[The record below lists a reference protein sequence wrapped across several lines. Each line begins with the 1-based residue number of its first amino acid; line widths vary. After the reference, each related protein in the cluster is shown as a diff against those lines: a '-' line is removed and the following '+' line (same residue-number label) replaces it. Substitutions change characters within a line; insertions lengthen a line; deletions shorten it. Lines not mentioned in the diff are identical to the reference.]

1 MPSGGR
7 PFGSHTAATSF
18 GIERRPLGPH
28 DVLLAAAADA
38 TLVNVGAMDGLTGVT
53 GNDLVKTR
61 TSIAETQQ
69 VIDYCA
75 ARNIKADID
84 LARGR

>member
-28 DVLLAAAADA
+28 DVLLDVLDCGVCA
-38 TLVNVGAMDGLTGVT
+38 GVT

-61 TSIAETQQ
+61 TSIAGSLIGSIAETQQ